1 MNKKT
6 KKATAPGKGRPQR
19 PLVIDFHAHILN
31 PKVFEI
37 TRKHSLHTRIGL
49 AGRTSLGDPGRSS
62 MATDRMTNLAG
73 RLADLDA
80 MKIDIQVI
88 SPSLIHQN
96 TASMKGEA
104 ALKLVREVNDD
115 VAEAVARHP
124 DRLVGLGIVPFQEP
138 KLATGELERM
148 VARLG
153 LRGVEIPS
161 FINGHELGDKM
172 FRPFWRKAE
181 KLDVPVFI
189 HPAGNADERLR
200 RFGLAFSVGQPYEEA
215 LAMSSLIYE
224 GVMDRFPRLKILI
237 SHGGGYLPYYAGRQ
251 DNAQLTGADGVK
263 LKGSFSSY
271 IRRFYYETVIFNP
284 DMLDFL
290 ATKTPASH
298 IVMGTDYPF
307 GEHHPIRFVRRA
319 KSLTRATQDGIL
331 GRHAA
336 RILKLRI

>member
-1 MNKKT
+1 MNKKP
-6 KKATAPGKGRPQR
+6 KKTRSPGKGRAKPA
-19 PLVIDFHAHILN
+19 LVIDFHAHILN

-37 TRKHSLHTRIGL
+37 TRQHSLHARIGL
-49 AGRTSLGDPGRSS
+49 GERTSLGNAEQSTV
-62 MATDRMTNLAG
+62 ATDRMTNLAG
-73 RLADLDA
+73 RLADLDR

-96 TASMKGEA
+96 TASMNGPQ

-115 VAEAVARHP
+115 VAEAVVRHP
-124 DRLVGLGIVPFQEP
+124 DRLVGIGIVPFHEP
-138 KLATGELERM
+138 KLAAAELGRM
-148 VARLG
+148 VSRLD

-161 FINGHELGDKM
+161 FVNGHELGDKM

-181 KLDVPVFI
+181 KLDLPVFI
-189 HPAGNADERLR
+189 HPAGNSDERLR

-224 GVMDRFPRLKILI
+224 GVMDRFPKLKVLI

-251 DNAQLTGADGVK
+251 DNAQRIGADGVK

-271 IRRFYYETVIFNP
+271 IRRFYYESVIFNP

-307 GEHHPIRFVRRA
+307 GERHPIRFVRRA
-319 KSLTRATQDGIL
+319 KTLSRTAQDGIL
-331 GRHAA
+331 GRNAA
-336 RILKLRI
+336 KILKLGI